1 MAESCDPR
9 EGRRPWRPSRA
20 ALGALGLERWARR
33 VTSPVASALLA
44 VLVLTAPGQGFAAED
59 LRFFRI
65 GTGSTSG
72 IYFPIGGLIASAI
85 SNPPGSRACDRGG
98 SCGVPGL
105 IAVAQAT
112 HGSVDNVKAM
122 AKGDLESGLSQADI
136 AYWSYTGKGMFHGK
150 NRITNLRAIANLY
163 PESVHIVAREDAG
176 IKSVKGLK
184 GKRVSL
190 DVSGSGT
197 QVNARLILKRYGVG
211 LKTFRPVYV
220 QLGPAIDMMR
230 EGRLDA
236 FFFVAG
242 YPVRAIAEL
251 AERVPIQLVP
261 IMGKTAK
268 RLRRSDRFFSET
280 VIPAGTY
287 KGVDDT
293 PTLSVGA
300 QWIVRADVDEKLVY
314 GITRALWHKN
324 TRPLLDS
331 GHPNG
336 RLLRLETA
344 LDGIAIPLH
353 PGAERYYREAGL
365 IPVPDMGGEG
375 GGGTAAKPAV
385 KKRKMKGG
393 KPAPAK

>member
-1 MAESCDPR
+1 MVERCNPR
-9 EGRRPWRPSRA
+9 EGRRPWRLSRGG
-20 ALGALGLERWARR
+20 LGALRLGRWARR
-33 VTSPVASALLA
+33 VSSGVASALFA

-59 LRFFRI
+59 PRFFRI

-85 SNPPGSRACDRGG
+85 SNPPGSRACERGG

-136 AYWSYTGKGMFHGK
+136 AYWSYSGKGMFRGK

-163 PESVHIVAREDAG
+163 PESVHIVARKDAR

-190 DVSGSGT
+190 DVAGSGT
-197 QVNARLILKRYGVG
+197 QVNARLILRRYGVR
-211 LKTFRPVYV
+211 LKAIRPVYV

-230 EGRLDA
+230 EGRLDV

-251 AERVPIQLVP
+251 AEKIPIQLLP
-261 IMGKTAK
+261 IAGKTAK
-268 RLRRSDRFFSET
+268 RIRRSDLFFTET
-280 VIPAGTY
+280 VIPTGTY
-287 KGVDDT
+287 KGVDKT

-300 QWIVRADVDEKLVY
+300 QWIVRADIDEKLVY

-324 TRPLLDS
+324 TRRLLDS

-344 LDGIAIPLH
+344 LDGMAIPLH
-353 PGAERYYREAGL
+353 PGAERFYREAGMIL
-365 IPVPDMGGEG
+365 IEDATG
-375 GGGTAAKPAV
+375 GGGAKSQE
-385 KKRKMKGG
+385 KSGDKKGG
-393 KPAPAK
+393 KRAPAK

>member
-1 MAESCDPR
+1 MAERCNPR
-9 EGRRPWRPSRA
+9 VGWRPWRLSRA
-20 ALGALGLERWARR
+20 ALGARRLGRWARR
-33 VTSPVASALLA
+33 VCSRVASALLA
-44 VLVLTAPGQGFAAED
+44 VLVLSAPGQGFAAEE

-85 SNPPGSRACDRGG
+85 SNPPGSRDCARGG

-136 AYWSYTGKGMFHGK
+136 AYWSYSGKGMFRGK

-163 PESVHIVAREDAG
+163 PESVHIVTRKDAG
-176 IKSVKGLK
+176 IKSVRGLK

-190 DVSGSGT
+190 DVTGSGT
-197 QVNARLILKRYGVG
+197 RVNAELILRRYGVG
-211 LKTFRPVYV
+211 LKAIRPVYV

-242 YPVRAIAEL
+242 YPVGAIAEL
-251 AERVPIQLVP
+251 AEKIPLQLVP
-261 IMGKTAK
+261 IAGKTAK
-268 RLRRSDRFFSET
+268 QLRRSDLFFTET

-287 KGVDDT
+287 KGVDKT

-300 QWIVRADVDEKLVY
+300 LWIVRADIDEKLVY

-324 TRPLLDS
+324 TRRLLDN
-331 GHPNG
+331 GHPKG
-336 RLLRLETA
+336 KLIRKVSA
-344 LDGIAIPLH
+344 LDGLVVPLH
-353 PGAERYYREAGL
+353 AGARRYYGEADTPFPGL
-365 IPVPDMGGEG
+365 TLDKTE
-375 GGGTAAKPAV
+375 
-385 KKRKMKGG
+385 
-393 KPAPAK
+393 

>member
-1 MAESCDPR
+1 MVERCNPR
-9 EGRRPWRPSRA
+9 EGRRPWRLSRGG
-20 ALGALGLERWARR
+20 LGALRLGRWARR
-33 VTSPVASALLA
+33 VSSGVASALFA

-59 LRFFRI
+59 PRFFRI

-85 SNPPGSRACDRGG
+85 SNPPGSRACERGG

-136 AYWSYTGKGMFHGK
+136 AYWSYSGKGMFRGK

-163 PESVHIVAREDAG
+163 PESVHIVARKDAG

-190 DVSGSGT
+190 DVAGSGT
-197 QVNARLILKRYGVG
+197 QVNARLILRRYGVR
-211 LKTFRPVYV
+211 LKALRPVYV

-230 EGRLDA
+230 EGRLDV

-251 AERVPIQLVP
+251 AEKIPIQLLP
-261 IMGKTAK
+261 IAGKTAK
-268 RLRRSDRFFSET
+268 RIRRSDLFFTET
-280 VIPAGTY
+280 VIPTGTY
-287 KGVDDT
+287 KGVDKT

-300 QWIVRADVDEKLVY
+300 QWIVRADIDEKLVY

-324 TRPLLDS
+324 TRRLLDS

-344 LDGIAIPLH
+344 LDGMAIPLH
-353 PGAERYYREAGL
+353 PGAERFYREAGMIL
-365 IPVPDMGGEG
+365 IEDATG
-375 GGGTAAKPAV
+375 GGGAKSQE
-385 KKRKMKGG
+385 KSGDKKGG
-393 KPAPAK
+393 KRAPAK

>member
-1 MAESCDPR
+1 MAERCNPR
-9 EGRRPWRPSRA
+9 VGWRRWRPRRA
-20 ALGALGLERWARR
+20 AWGGPRLGRWASR
-33 VTSPVASALLA
+33 VSSSVASALFAVLVLTT
-44 VLVLTAPGQGFAAED
+44 VLVLTAPGQGFAAEE

-72 IYFPIGGLIASAI
+72 IYFPIGGLIANAI
-85 SNPPGSRACDRGG
+85 SNPPGSRACGRGG

-136 AYWSYTGKGMFHGK
+136 AYWSYSGKGMFRGK

-163 PESVHIVAREDAG
+163 PESVHIVARKDAG
-176 IKSVKGLK
+176 IKSVRGLK

-190 DVSGSGT
+190 DVTGSGT
-197 QVNARLILKRYGVG
+197 RVNARLILRRYGVG
-211 LKTFRPVYV
+211 LKAIRPVYV

-236 FFFVAG
+236 FFIVAG
-242 YPVRAIAEL
+242 YPLGAIAEL
-251 AERVPIQLVP
+251 AEKIPIQLVP
-261 IMGKTAK
+261 IAGKAAK
-268 RLRRSDRFFSET
+268 RLMRSDLFFTET

-287 KGVDDT
+287 KGVDKT

-300 QWIVRADVDEKLVY
+300 QWIVRADIDEKLVY

-324 TRPLLDS
+324 TRRLLDS

-344 LDGIAIPLH
+344 LDGMAIPLH
-353 PGAERYYREAGL
+353 PGAERFYREVGKIL
-365 IPVPDMGGEG
+365 IEDATG
-375 GGGTAAKPAV
+375 
-385 KKRKMKGG
+385 KGG
-393 KPAPAK
+393 KQAPAK

>member
-1 MAESCDPR
+1 MANSTDPR
-9 EGRRPWRPSRA
+9 EGRRPWRLSRA
-20 ALGALGLERWARR
+20 ALGSFRLGRWARR
-33 VTSPVASALLA
+33 VCLRVASALLA
-44 VLVLTAPGQGFAAED
+44 VLVLTVPGQGFAAEE

-85 SNPPGSRACDRGG
+85 SNPPGSRACTRGG

-136 AYWSYTGKGMFHGK
+136 AYWSYAGKGMFRGK

-163 PESVHIVAREDAG
+163 PESVHIVARKDAG

-190 DVSGSGT
+190 DVTGSGT
-197 QVNARLILKRYGVG
+197 QVNARLILRRYGVG
-211 LKTFRPVYV
+211 LKTLRPVYV

-230 EGRLDA
+230 EGRLDV

-251 AERVPIQLVP
+251 AEKIPIQLLP
-261 IMGKTAK
+261 IAGKTAK
-268 RLRRSDRFFSET
+268 RIRRSDLFFTET

-287 KGVDDT
+287 KGVDKT

-300 QWIVRADVDEKLVY
+300 QWIVRADIDEKLVY

-324 TRPLLDS
+324 TRRLLDS

-336 RLLRLETA
+336 RLVRLETA
-344 LDGIAIPLH
+344 LDGMAIPLH
-353 PGAERYYREAGL
+353 PGAERFYREAGMIL
-365 IPVPDMGGEG
+365 IEDATGEG
-375 GGGTAAKPAV
+375 DAGTATKPGG
-385 KKRKMKGG
+385 KKGG
-393 KPAPAK
+393 KQTPAK

>member
-1 MAESCDPR
+1 MVERCNPR
-9 EGRRPWRPSRA
+9 EGRRPWRLSRGG
-20 ALGALGLERWARR
+20 LGALRLGRWARR
-33 VTSPVASALLA
+33 VSSGVASALFA

-59 LRFFRI
+59 PRFFRI

-85 SNPPGSRACDRGG
+85 SNPPGSRACERGG

-136 AYWSYTGKGMFHGK
+136 AYWSYSGKGMFRGK

-163 PESVHIVAREDAG
+163 PESVHIVARKDAR

-190 DVSGSGT
+190 DVAGSGT
-197 QVNARLILKRYGVG
+197 QVNARLILRRYGVR
-211 LKTFRPVYV
+211 LKALRPVYV

-230 EGRLDA
+230 EGRLDV

-251 AERVPIQLVP
+251 AEKIPIQLLP
-261 IMGKTAK
+261 IAGKTAK
-268 RLRRSDRFFSET
+268 RIRRSDLFFTET
-280 VIPAGTY
+280 VIPTGTY
-287 KGVDDT
+287 KGVDKT

-300 QWIVRADVDEKLVY
+300 QWIVRADIDEKLVY

-344 LDGIAIPLH
+344 LDGMAIPLH
-353 PGAERYYREAGL
+353 PGAERFYREAGMIL
-365 IPVPDMGGEG
+365 IEDATGEG
-375 GGGTAAKPAV
+375 DAKSQE
-385 KKRKMKGG
+385 KSGDKKGG
-393 KPAPAK
+393 KRAPAK